1 MFQVYGKLPV
11 LKITNYELYNR
22 SFVVVKDFAVLEIFD
37 AVLGSP
43 DFLTKQDYE
52 TIKAVSKLKP
62 NQVHPK
68 KTLLVSRVPLTNIS
82 NR

>member
-1 MFQVYGKLPV
+1 MSECFKFTVNFLV
-11 LKITNYELYNR
+11 LKITYYELYNR

-43 DFLTKQDYE
+43 AFLTKQDYE

-62 NQVHPK
+62 NQVHPQ
-68 KTLLVSRVPLTNIS
+68 TPSSQQSAL
-82 NR
+82 